1 LQKLDEYQRWGVPH
15 IWVVDPWLERLSTYD
30 DGSLRQT
37 AELRLSG
44 IDRPIVIGELV
55 RGLKD
60 AVTP

>member
-1 LQKLDEYQRWGVPH
+1 VPH